1 VEKPDPRNR
10 GWAFI
15 FSIFKMLKNHLIKN
29 RLHMKWTKFLL
40 TTLSICCINVLIA
53 QGLGII
59 PEPYLSTKGN
69 GVYTL
74 PKTISISAPTSAN
87 AIAETIAN
95 QLKLTTGKTVN
106 FSKTEPT
113 IELSIIKDDVIGDEG
128 YLLNVNDKGI
138 QVKAN
143 TNAGLFYG
151 WQTVQQLLPAAIY
164 SKTVSKNTNWQ
175 LSHCSIIDKPRFGWR
190 GMMLDVS
197 RHFFSKA
204 DVKVFID
211 DMVRYKYNRFHWHLT
226 DDQGWRIEIKSLPR
240 LTSVGAWR
248 AERKGKW
255 MNITTPA
262 LDEPKTYGG
271 FYTQEDIKEVVA
283 YAKARFVEVIPEID
297 VPGHSMAMLAA
308 YPNLSTTPNYPYQV
322 NAGDEFMDWEGLNG
336 HATARIDN
344 SLDPSNEEVYTVL
357 DKVMTEVAP
366 LFPFEYIH
374 MGGDENAKNNWE
386 KSSNVQALMKREGL
400 KDQMEV
406 QSYFVRRMQKIINS
420 KGKKMMGWNE
430 ILQGGLSGDAAVMSW
445 QGIKGGIEAAKQ
457 GHKVVMSPND
467 YNYIDYYQGEITAEG
482 KVYRGLRMKT
492 TYGFDPVPSGIDAT
506 LILGNQAN
514 QWTEQLQ
521 TIRNVQYM
529 NWPRGLAV
537 AETSWSPNEKK
548 DWNNFTKKVEKH
560 FDYFDAANVKYA
572 KSIYDAIVTTELN
585 TKGELILKMEGEVD
599 NLRFYYTIDDQMPD
613 NFSDEY
619 TKPFVLPSD
628 VTLVRIQ
635 SYRDGKPIGKLLNI
649 PIESLR
655 NRAKK
660 VL

>member
-1 VEKPDPRNR
+1 
-10 GWAFI
+10 
-15 FSIFKMLKNHLIKN
+15 
-29 RLHMKWTKFLL
+29 MKWTKLLL
-40 TTLSICCINVLIA
+40 TALSICCINGLMA

-74 PKTISISAPTSAN
+74 PKSISISAPGTAN
-87 AIAETIAN
+87 ELSETIAK
-95 QLKLTTGKTVN
+95 QLRLTTGKTVY
-106 FSKTEPT
+106 FSKNEPT
-113 IELSIIKDDVIGDEG
+113 IELSIVKDDVIGEEG
-128 YLLNVNDKGI
+128 YLLNVNTKGI
-138 QVKAN
+138 QIKAN

-151 WQTVQQLLPAAIY
+151 WQSLQQLLPAAIY
-164 SKTVSKNTNWQ
+164 GKTISKNTNWQ
-175 LSHCSIIDKPRFGWR
+175 LTHCSIIDKPRFGWR

-197 RHFFSKA
+197 RHFFSKE

-226 DDQGWRIEIKSLPR
+226 DDQGWRIEIKALPK

-262 LDEPKTYGG
+262 LDEPKTNGG

-283 YAKARFVEVIPEID
+283 YAKARFIEVVPEID

-308 YPNLSTTPNYPYQV
+308 YPNLSTTPKYPYQV
-322 NAGDEFMDWEGLNG
+322 NAGDEFMDWEGMNG
-336 HATARIDN
+336 HPTARIDN
-344 SLDPSNEEVYTVL
+344 SLDPSNEDVYTAL

-386 KSSNVQALMKREGL
+386 KSANVQALMKREGL
-400 KDQMEV
+400 KDQNEV
-406 QSYFVRRMQKIINS
+406 QSYFVKRMQKIINS

-467 YNYIDYYQGEITAEG
+467 FNYIDYYQGEITAEG
-482 KVYRGLRMKT
+482 RVYRGLRMKT
-492 TYGFDPVPSGIDAT
+492 TYGFDPVPAGIDAS

-521 TIRNVQYM
+521 TMRNVQYM
-529 NWPRGLAV
+529 TWPRSLAV
-537 AETSWSPNEKK
+537 AETNWSPNEKK
-548 DWNNFTKKVEKH
+548 DWNNFTKKVEKQ
-560 FDYFDAANVKYA
+560 FEVFEAANVKYA
-572 KSIYDAIVTTELN
+572 KSMFDAIVTTELN
-585 TKGELILKMEGEVD
+585 TKGEYILKMEGEVA

-613 NFSDEY
+613 NYSDEY
-619 TKPFVLPSD
+619 TKPFVIPED

>member
-1 VEKPDPRNR
+1 
-10 GWAFI
+10 
-15 FSIFKMLKNHLIKN
+15 
-29 RLHMKWTKFLL
+29 MKWTKFFL
-40 TTLSICCINVLIA
+40 TALSIFCINGLMA

-69 GVYTL
+69 GLYTL
-74 PKTISISAPTSAN
+74 PKSISISAPSSAN
-87 AIAETIAN
+87 AIAETVAN

-106 FSKTEPT
+106 FSKSEPT
-113 IELSIIKDDVIGDEG
+113 IEFSIIKDDVIGDEG

-151 WQTVQQLLPAAIY
+151 WQTVQQLLPTAIY
-164 SKTVSKNTNWQ
+164 GKTASKNTNWQ

-271 FYTQEDIKEVVA
+271 FYTQEDIKEIVA
-283 YAKARFVEVIPEID
+283 YAKARFIEVIPEID

-308 YPNLSTTPNYPYQV
+308 YPNLSTTPHYPYQV

-344 SLDPSNEEVYTVL
+344 SLDPSNEEVYSVL

-386 KSSNVQALMKREGL
+386 KSANVQALMKREGL

-406 QSYFVRRMQKIINS
+406 QSYFVKRMQKIINS

-445 QGIKGGIEAAKQ
+445 QGVKGGIEAAKQ

-467 YNYIDYYQGEITAEG
+467 YNYIDYYQGEVTAEG

-492 TYGFDPVPSGIDAT
+492 TYGFDPVPAGVDAT

-521 TIRNVQYM
+521 TMRNVQYM
-529 NWPRGLAV
+529 TWPRGLAV
-537 AETSWSPNEKK
+537 AETNWTPNEKK

-560 FDYFDAANVKYA
+560 FEVFEAANVKYA
-572 KSIYDAIVTTELN
+572 KSMYDAIVTTELN

-613 NFSDEY
+613 NYSDEY
-619 TKPFVLPSD
+619 TIPIVIPAD